1 MQVVTQNHPSA
12 NGATP
17 TRDPDAERGA
27 GRAFRQETD
36 MLPRIRTNLL
46 VQAPGKAWGQ
56 SKPFAVNKGVTG
68 RTGSLTV
75 NVRSGNSDPAA
86 VGSNQTNWGIAAIGD
101 APTAEAP
108 AEGNGKLYLI
118 LGGLAV
124 AALFLLKK

>member
-12 NGATP
+12 NGAAP
-17 TRDPDAERGA
+17 TRDTNAERGV

-36 MLPRIRTNLL
+36 MLPRIPTSIR

-56 SKPFAVNKGVTG
+56 SKPVTVNKNVTG

-86 VGSNQTNWGIAAIGD
+86 VGSNQTNWSVAGIGD
-101 APTAEAP
+101 AAP
-108 AEGNGKLYLI
+108 VVKSQSKLFLV
-118 LGGLAV
+118 GGLAAL
-124 AALFLLKK
+124 AAVFLLMRK